1 MSDPTT
7 GYISL
12 VRENRNF
19 RNLWYGQIVSLF
31 GDWFNLIA
39 SASLVASL
47 TGSGLA
53 VGSLFVVRM
62 LAPFFV
68 SPIAGVAADRYN
80 RKILLIAT
88 DLVRVVV
95 VLGFLLVRD
104 REHVWL
110 LYTLTAVQLAM
121 HGVFF
126 PTRNAILPDIVSP
139 RELGAANAI
148 SSTTWSVMLAT
159 GAAVGGLVSGGF
171 GIYPAFV
178 VDSATFLVSAAFIS
192 RMSYQRPS
200 LEDAPKASLTRALE
214 AYVEGLRY
222 LREHLDILVIVL
234 QKASLTLFVA
244 GAYEVIQ
251 VELAND
257 VYPIGHGGGIS
268 LGIMYAFIGLGS
280 GLGPILARSLTGD
293 RDRPLRIAILVSYA
307 VMAVGLAVIGSLPS
321 FGWVLAG
328 ATFRAMGGGTLW
340 VFSNQLLLQSVPPR
354 VRGRVF
360 ATEFALLTLAMATSA
375 ATGGW
380 ALDRAGLGPG
390 DLLRVMSGVVL
401 LPGLLW
407 GGWLWKTRNPRHAH
421 QSPSEG
427 TPGDDFAS

>member
-1 MSDPTT
+1 MSESTVSYL
-7 GYISL
+7 GL

-19 RNLWYGQIVSLF
+19 RSLWCGQIVSLF

-62 LAPFFV
+62 LAPFLV
-68 SPIAGVAADRYN
+68 SPVAGVAADRYN
-80 RKILLIAT
+80 RKVLLIAT

-95 VLGFLLVRD
+95 VLGFLFVRD

-110 LYTLTAVQLAM
+110 LYALTFVQLAM
-121 HGVFF
+121 QGVFF

-139 RELGAANAI
+139 RELGTANAI
-148 SSTTWSVMLAT
+148 SSATWSVMLAT
-159 GAAVGGLVSGGF
+159 GAAVGGLVSGGI

-192 RMSYQRPS
+192 RMSYHRPPV
-200 LEDAPKASLTRALE
+200 EDVPKASLAQALE

-222 LREHLDILVIVL
+222 LRDNADILVLVL

-257 VYPIGHGGGIS
+257 VYRIGHGGGIS

-280 GLGPILARSLTGD
+280 GLGPILARSVTGD
-293 RDRPLRIAILVSYA
+293 RDRPMRLAILLSYA
-307 VMAVGLAVIGSLPS
+307 VMAVGLAAIGSLPS

-328 ATFRAMGGGTLW
+328 VTLRAMGGGTLW
-340 VFSNQLLLQSVPPR
+340 VFSNQLLLQAVPPK

-360 ATEFALLTLAMATSA
+360 ASEFALLTLAMAASA

-380 ALDRAGLGPG
+380 ALDRAGLGSG
-390 DLLRVMSGVVL
+390 ELLQVMSGLVL
-401 LPGLLW
+401 LPGLFW
-407 GGWLWKTRNPRHAH
+407 GAWMLRSRGPE
-421 QSPSEG
+421 SPLAPESRE
-427 TPGDDFAS
+427 P

>member
-1 MSDPTT
+1 MNDTTT
-7 GYISL
+7 GYLAL

-68 SPIAGVAADRYN
+68 SPIAGVAADRLN
-80 RKILLIAT
+80 RKILLMTT
-88 DLVRVVV
+88 DLIRVVV

-104 REHVWL
+104 PEHVWL

-121 HGVFF
+121 TGIFF
-126 PTRNAILPDIVSP
+126 PTRNAILPDIVST
-139 RELGAANAI
+139 RGLGAANALT
-148 SSTTWSVMLAT
+148 STTWSVMLAA

-192 RMSYQRPS
+192 RIHYHRSAV
-200 LEDAPKASLTRALE
+200 EDADQASLAQALE
-214 AYVEGLRY
+214 AYVDGLRY
-222 LREHLDILVIVL
+222 LRAHPDILVIVL
-234 QKASLTLFVA
+234 QKAALTLFVA

-257 VYPIGHGGGIS
+257 VYVIGHGGGIS

-280 GLGPILARSLTGD
+280 GLGPILARSVTGD
-293 RDRPLRIAILVSYA
+293 RDRPMRIAILLSYA
-307 VMAVGLAVIGSLPS
+307 VMAAGLAVVGALPS

-328 ATFRAMGGGTLW
+328 ATLRAMGGGTLW
-340 VFSNQLLLQSVPPR
+340 VFSNQLLLQTVPPN

-375 ATGGW
+375 GTGGY

-390 DLLRVMSGVVL
+390 ELLQLMSVTVL

-407 GGWLWKTRNPRHAH
+407 GAWMLKSRSPRT
-421 QSPSEG
+421 S
-427 TPGDDFAS
+427 FASKS

>member
-1 MSDPTT
+1 MSDTSS
-7 GYISL
+7 GYLSL

-68 SPIAGVAADRYN
+68 SPLAGVAADRYN
-80 RKILLIAT
+80 RKILLITT

-95 VLGFLLVRD
+95 VLGFLFVRD

-139 RELGAANAI
+139 RELGTANAI

-178 VDSATFLVSAAFIS
+178 IDSATFLVSATFIS
-192 RMSYQRPS
+192 RMSYQRPT
-200 LEDAPKASLTRALE
+200 LEDAPKASLARALE

-222 LREHLDILVIVL
+222 LREHPDILVIVL
-234 QKASLTLFVA
+234 QKAALTLFVA

-257 VYPIGHGGGIS
+257 VYSIGHGGGIS
-268 LGIMYAFIGLGS
+268 LGVMYAFIGLGS

-293 RDRPLRIAILVSYA
+293 RDRPMRIAILISYA

-328 ATFRAMGGGTLW
+328 TTFRAMGGGTLW

-390 DLLRVMSGVVL
+390 ELLRVMSGVVL

-407 GGWLWKTRNPRHAH
+407 GAWMLKSRSPRTSLAPK
-421 QSPSEG
+421 S
-427 TPGDDFAS
+427 

>member
-1 MSDPTT
+1 MSDGTI
-7 GYISL
+7 GYLAL
-12 VRENRNF
+12 VRGNHNF

-62 LAPFFV
+62 LAPFLV
-68 SPIAGVAADRYN
+68 SPVAGVAADRYN
-80 RKILLIAT
+80 RKWLLIAT

-104 REHVWL
+104 RQHVWL
-110 LYTLTAVQLAM
+110 LYSLTAVQLAM
-121 HGVFF
+121 HGIFF
-126 PTRNAILPDIVSP
+126 PTRNAILPDIVSA

-148 SSTTWSVMLAT
+148 SSATWSVMLAT
-159 GAAVGGLVSGGF
+159 GAAAGGLVSGGF

-192 RMSYQRPS
+192 RMSYHRPV
-200 LEDAPKASLTRALE
+200 LEDAPRASLQKALE

-222 LREHLDILVIVL
+222 LRDNSDILVIVL

-280 GLGPILARSLTGD
+280 GVGPILARSLTGD
-293 RDRPLRIAILVSYA
+293 RDRPMRLAILLSFA
-307 VMAVGLAVIGSLPS
+307 TMAVGLAVVGSLPA

-328 ATFRAMGGGTLW
+328 VTLRAMGGGTLW
-340 VFSNQLLLQSVPPR
+340 VFSNQLLLQSVPPK

-360 ATEFALLTLAMATSA
+360 STEFALLTLAMAASA
-375 ATGGW
+375 AAGGF

-390 DLLRVMSGVVL
+390 DLLRVMSGLVL

-407 GGWLWKTRNPRHAH
+407 GLWMLKSRGPRTALAPES
-421 QSPSEG
+421 QEP
-427 TPGDDFAS
+427 

>member
-1 MSDPTT
+1 MSESTV
-7 GYISL
+7 GYLAL
-12 VRENRNF
+12 VRENHNF

-80 RKILLIAT
+80 RKMLLIAT

-110 LYTLTAVQLAM
+110 LYALTAVQLAM

-126 PTRNAILPDIVSP
+126 PTRNAILPDIVSA

-148 SSTTWSVMLAT
+148 TSATWSVMLAT

-178 VDSATFLVSAAFIS
+178 VDSATFLVSAGFIS
-192 RMSYQRPS
+192 RMSYHRS
-200 LEDAPKASLTRALE
+200 AVEDASRATLSQARE

-222 LREHLDILVIVL
+222 LRENADILVLVL

-280 GLGPILARSLTGD
+280 GLGPILARSITGD
-293 RDRPLRIAILVSYA
+293 RDRPMRIAILLSFA
-307 VMAVGLAVIGSLPS
+307 TMAVGLAVVGSLPS

-328 ATFRAMGGGTLW
+328 VTLRAMGGGTLW
-340 VFSNQLLLQSVPPR
+340 VFSNQLLLQSVPPK

-360 ATEFALLTLAMATSA
+360 STEFALLTLAMATSA
-375 ATGGW
+375 GAGGY

-390 DLLRVMSGVVL
+390 DLLRVLSGLVL

-407 GGWLWKTRNPRHAH
+407 GAWMLKNRRPRTSLARES
-421 QSPSEG
+421 QEP
-427 TPGDDFAS
+427 

>member
-1 MSDPTT
+1 
-7 GYISL
+7 
-12 VRENRNF
+12 
-19 RNLWYGQIVSLF
+19 
-31 GDWFNLIA
+31 
-39 SASLVASL
+39 
-47 TGSGLA
+47 
-53 VGSLFVVRM
+53 
-62 LAPFFV
+62 
-68 SPIAGVAADRYN
+68 
-80 RKILLIAT
+80 
-88 DLVRVVV
+88 
-95 VLGFLLVRD
+95 
-104 REHVWL
+104 
-110 LYTLTAVQLAM
+110 M

-178 VDSATFLVSAAFIS
+178 IDSATFLVSATFIS
-192 RMSYQRPS
+192 RMSYQRPT
-200 LEDAPKASLTRALE
+200 LPEGEDAPKASLARALE

-222 LREHLDILVIVL
+222 LREHPDILVIVL
-234 QKASLTLFVA
+234 QKAALTLFVA

-257 VYPIGHGGGIS
+257 VYSIGHGGGIS

-293 RDRPLRIAILVSYA
+293 RDRPMRIAILISYA
-307 VMAVGLAVIGSLPS
+307 VMAVGLAVIGLLPS

-328 ATFRAMGGGTLW
+328 TTLRAMGGGTLW

-401 LPGLLW
+401 VPGLLW
-407 GGWLWKTRNPRHAH
+407 GAWMLKSRSARTSLAPK
-421 QSPSEG
+421 S
-427 TPGDDFAS
+427 